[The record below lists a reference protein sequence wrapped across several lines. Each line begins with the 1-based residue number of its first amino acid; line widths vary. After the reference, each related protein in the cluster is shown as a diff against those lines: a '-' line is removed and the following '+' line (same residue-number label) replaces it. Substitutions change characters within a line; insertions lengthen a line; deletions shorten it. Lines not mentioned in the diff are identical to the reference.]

1 MCRMMAAPSGI
12 PGRVVADAF
21 LRMARGENAL
31 NERNTSLGLVK
42 HGDGWGAVLETGGRT
57 IRVRSPRPCWDDPAF
72 AQVQSTSVRLL
83 HARLASSAGRG
94 EVHAHPFSTEIDG
107 ETWTF
112 CHNGT
117 IRDLPD
123 DGSGA
128 TDSERFFRRLAPM
141 LASTDPVT
149 AFETVAAP
157 LRDVTSLNSLLLG
170 PTGLWAFCVW
180 TDPSLPRV
188 LHPRLGRDLGRSR
201 RRLRAAGGPRCALGS
216 HGEQIGALD
225 SRSRDGGS
233 TRGATPPASRQE
245 KDYDRGGVNRTMTMS
260 PSWIS

>member
-12 PGRVVADAF
+12 PGRVVADVF

-72 AQVQSTSVRLL
+72 AQVQSTSVKLL

-180 TDPSLPRV
+180 TDPTYRAYYTLVWAETSGGVVVASEPLADLDVRWVPMENRSV
-188 LHPRLGRDLGRSR
+188 LSIPAHGMGAAPVVQPL
-201 RRLRAAGGPRCALGS
+201 RLRDRRGTTTAG
-216 HGEQIGALD
+216 E
-225 SRSRDGGS
+225 
-233 TRGATPPASRQE
+233 
-245 KDYDRGGVNRTMTMS
+245 
-260 PSWIS
+260 

>member
-1 MCRMMAAPSGI
+1 MCRMMAAPLGI
-12 PGRVVADAF
+12 PGRFVSDAF

-31 NERNTSLGLVK
+31 NERNTALGLVQ
-42 HGDGWGAVLETGGRT
+42 HGDGWGAVLEAGGRT

-72 AQVQSTSVRLL
+72 AQVRSTSVRLL
-83 HARLASSAGRG
+83 HARLASSGGRD
-94 EVHAHPFSTEIDG
+94 EVHAHPFSIEIGG

-141 LASTDPVT
+141 LASGDPVT
-149 AFETVAAP
+149 AFEVAAAP

-170 PTGLWAFCVW
+170 PAGLWAFCVW
-180 TDPSLPRV
+180 TDPTYRAYYTLAWAETTEGVVVASEPLVDLDARWISMENGSV
-188 LHPRLGRDLGRSR
+188 LWIPAPGS
-201 RRLRAAGGPRCALGS
+201 RAAPEMHPLRFHDGKWPTTA
-216 HGEQIGALD
+216 GE
-225 SRSRDGGS
+225 
-233 TRGATPPASRQE
+233 
-245 KDYDRGGVNRTMTMS
+245 
-260 PSWIS
+260 

>member
-12 PGRVVADAF
+12 PGQFVSDAF

-31 NERNTSLGLVK
+31 NERNTSLGLVQ
-42 HGDGWGAVLETGGRT
+42 HGDGWGAVLEAGERT

-72 AQVQSTSVRLL
+72 AQVRSASVRLL
-83 HARLASSAGRG
+83 HARLASSAGRS
-94 EVHAHPFSTEIDG
+94 EVHAHPFSIEIGG

-128 TDSERFFRRLAPM
+128 TDSERFFRRMAPM
-141 LASTDPVT
+141 LASEDPVT
-149 AFETVAAP
+149 AFEAAAAP

-180 TDPSLPRV
+180 TDPTYRAYYTLAWAETPGGVVVASEPLADLDADWIPMENGSV
-188 LHPRLGRDLGRSR
+188 LWIPAPGR
-201 RRLRAAGGPRCALGS
+201 RAAPVMRPLRFHDGKWPTTS
-216 HGEQIGALD
+216 GE
-225 SRSRDGGS
+225 
-233 TRGATPPASRQE
+233 
-245 KDYDRGGVNRTMTMS
+245 
-260 PSWIS
+260 